1 MRQIMFAADTASLDT
16 WNILESARSDED
28 NIVLL
33 QIVTLAW
40 HIRCQLLPTRDTNQ
54 NTLKNIHG

>member
-1 MRQIMFAADTASLDT
+1 MRQIMFAADTASLDSR
-16 WNILESARSDED
+16 NILESARSDED

-40 HIRCQLLPTRDTNQ
+40 HIRCQLLPS
-54 NTLKNIHG
+54 